1 MNFCIA
7 ILIFKMGKKKK
18 IDILCFIISRK
29 VKMKLKYKKISCAV
43 YGEGAVTDE
52 HVKSGLQS
60 FMLEIFLWTML
71 HSQVD
76 QLKFIAIKLR
86 H

>member
-1 MNFCIA
+1 
-7 ILIFKMGKKKK
+7 
-18 IDILCFIISRK
+18 
-29 VKMKLKYKKISCAV
+29 VKLKYRKISCAV
-43 YGEGAVTDE
+43 NGEGAVTDE
-52 HVKSGLQS
+52 HVKSGLQN

-76 QLKFIAIKLR
+76 QLKLIAIKLR